1 MGQET
6 SLRREIASLFRLAKA
21 RPRRRR
27 AMAMAMAPC
36 AGDPIVLVRD
46 SFKHYIEAVLQHLTE
61 LQRRWHPV
69 DVPKKWASSKQ
80 VEELAALCRECGLA
94 SAKAVVACDRVL
106 RRQIQEPQKNCDRS
120 RLEDSPAAATDQ
132 REELRQLMAKRL
144 QRAFRGFQ
152 QRRRRS
158 KQKVG
163 KVLATSL
170 VRCLTAQ
177 IQQSLHHWRSGVT
190 LLSATAACL
199 CALMALAGD
208 DIGLQRRGAMSS
220 ATLGQPMGPLR
231 PSLATVRW
239 LGEGLA
245 GPWDIMSLGFLLTFN
260 FRSCFELVL
269 KCLRDNPDSDMS
281 QLVDQ
286 NMAGH

>member
-1 MGQET
+1 
-6 SLRREIASLFRLAKA
+6 
-21 RPRRRR
+21 
-27 AMAMAMAPC
+27 MAMAMAPC
-36 AGDPIVLVRD
+36 TGDPIVLVRD

-69 DVPKKWASSKQ
+69 DVPRKWASLKQ

-158 KQKVG
+158 KQKAAKFWPLRWSAALRRKYSKAYITG
-163 KVLATSL
+163 APESL
-170 VRCLTAQ
+170 GSMLQV
-177 IQQSLHHWRSGVT
+177 S
-190 LLSATAACL
+190 
-199 CALMALAGD
+199 
-208 DIGLQRRGAMSS
+208 LQRLRKAGCLDDVHTELRSSSMHFAALKTSGAS
-220 ATLGQPMGPLR
+220 G
-231 PSLATVRW
+231 
-239 LGEGLA
+239 
-245 GPWDIMSLGFLLTFN
+245 
-260 FRSCFELVL
+260 
-269 KCLRDNPDSDMS
+269 
-281 QLVDQ
+281 
-286 NMAGH
+286 